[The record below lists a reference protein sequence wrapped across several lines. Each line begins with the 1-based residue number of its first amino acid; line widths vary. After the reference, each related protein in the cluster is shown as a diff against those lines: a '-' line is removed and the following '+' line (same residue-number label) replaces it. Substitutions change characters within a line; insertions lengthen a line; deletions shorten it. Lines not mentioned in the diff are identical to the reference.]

1 MGRTPS
7 GGPHPKTGRVFYLSG
22 LGYSQRRIASDTGL
36 SQSTVQ
42 RILSGPQ
49 PASHNMPDAPDD
61 ADEVFQQYDELYAS
75 AMADGSLK
83 ALSEVHKAA
92 VACHQNDYD
101 VPFRSLPYLM
111 ALSAAEQGASTA
123 GERNSLRAEIMM
135 VYQDM
140 REWRARNA

>member
-1 MGRTPS
+1 MGRTP

-42 RILSGPQ
+42 RILCGPQ
-49 PASHNMPDAPDD
+49 PASHSTPSAPED

-75 AMADGSLK
+75 AIADGSLT
-83 ALSEVHKAA
+83 ALSEVHTAA
-92 VACHQNDYD
+92 LACHQNGYD
-101 VPFRSLPYLM
+101 VPFRSLPYVM
-111 ALSAAEQGASTA
+111 ALSVAEQEASTA
-123 GERNSLRAEIMM
+123 GERNSLNAEIMM

-140 REWRARNA
+140 REWRDR

>member
-1 MGRTPS
+1 MARTA

-22 LGYSQRRIASDTGL
+22 LGYSQRRIASDTSL

-42 RILSGPQ
+42 RILSGPG
-49 PASHNMPDAPDD
+49 PASHNVPDAPDD

-75 AMADGSLK
+75 AMADGSVS

-92 VACHQNDYD
+92 VACHENGYD

-111 ALSAAEQGASTA
+111 ALSAADPSTA
-123 GERNSLRAEIMM
+123 DERNSLRAEIMM

-140 REWRARNA
+140 REWRERDV